1 MWKDFFITILCFMA
15 IRSLHFDV
23 TAVKLKNVMKCGKYY
38 QSSIKA
44 CLDRQF
50 TGNLG
55 MRKSMENMLP
65 FLLIWFNFS
74 KLDCIC
80 NTMKPCLLLYCLFAV
95 SHKTNTNL
103 KNSWVHFI
111 PDELWKSA
119 VLSYRWYF
127 WVFITWIS
135 LFENDTQISPILPK
149 FCLR

>member
-1 MWKDFFITILCFMA
+1 MA

-65 FLLIWFNFS
+65 FLLI
-74 KLDCIC
+74 
-80 NTMKPCLLLYCLFAV
+80 
-95 SHKTNTNL
+95 
-103 KNSWVHFI
+103 
-111 PDELWKSA
+111 
-119 VLSYRWYF
+119 
-127 WVFITWIS
+127 
-135 LFENDTQISPILPK
+135 
-149 FCLR
+149 